1 MPYLASSQM
10 MVEPHNVNNTKNTLK
25 RGIGSGNLIK
35 KRSRSTTS
43 VNLKKCVH
51 ERVKNYTDKHGLML
65 QEFVSERLD
74 KLLDKIEFNKKYFG
88 NHLRIEATL
97 PDAVVVFDGTK
108 DKSFAVTIKANKL
121 YCKDCDSTACSHVIF
136 ALANPDVGVLHTK
149 LVSTK

>member
-1 MPYLASSQM
+1 M
-10 MVEPHNVNNTKNTLK
+10 MVEPFNDHNK
-25 RGIGSGNLIK
+25 RKPPNGIK
-35 KRSRSTTS
+35 KRSRYGIG
-43 VNLKKCVH
+43 VNIKGHVH
-51 ERVKNYTDKHGLML
+51 DRVKSYTDKHGLMI
-65 QEFVSERLD
+65 QEYVSDRLD
-74 KLLDKIEFNKKYFG
+74 AIMNKIEFNKKYFG
-88 NHLRIEATL
+88 IHLRIEATL